1 MPPRAAGTI
10 LGVED
15 YVVNA
20 AALKVIGS
28 REPGLARADNN
39 DVGTGRIHSPMIV
52 AGRLPALVLA
62 HGDGRTTMTT
72 SKGHAARLAQALSV
86 VLDTEELPLRL
97 RAWDGSEA
105 GPEGAPVLEFR
116 SRRALRRILWS
127 PGQLGLSR
135 AYVAGDID
143 SPGDIFAAFTALSSA
158 GKFAE
163 PGPFRRLTARE
174 MWTLLRTAVRLGALG
189 PNPALPPEEAKVV
202 KKGRLHSRRRDSA
215 AISHHYDVGNDFYA
229 LVLGPSMVYSCAVWP
244 DGSYGTESPESGNR
258 LSAGLDEAQEAKLD
272 LVCRKLGLR
281 PGMRVLDVGCG
292 WGSFAL
298 HAAGKYGATVVGI
311 TLSTEQANLARKRA
325 AEAGLTERVDIRVQ
339 DYRDIGDGPF
349 DAISSIGMSEHVGRE
364 QTPAYAAALFSLL
377 RPGGRLLN
385 HAISWNAG
393 PTRPDPDSFIPRYVF
408 PDGEMIS
415 LGEMVAALEGTGFEV
430 LDVEAL
436 RRHYALTLR
445 AWVSRLEAN
454 WDHAVKLATLGRAR
468 VWRLYM
474 ASSAL
479 GFEGGLT
486 GVNQVLVQR
495 PGGDEPPLR
504 RTAWL

>member
-1 MPPRAAGTI
+1 
-10 LGVED
+10 
-15 YVVNA
+15 
-20 AALKVIGS
+20 
-28 REPGLARADNN
+28 
-39 DVGTGRIHSPMIV
+39 
-52 AGRLPALVLA
+52 
-62 HGDGRTTMTT
+62 MTT
-72 SKGHAARLAQALSV
+72 RRGNADRLAKALAI
-86 VLDTEELPLRL
+86 VLGTEEIPLRL

-135 AYVAGDID
+135 AYVSGDID

-163 PGPFRRLTARE
+163 PGPFKPLTAGE
-174 MWTLLRTAVRLGALG
+174 LWTLVRTAVRLGALG
-189 PNPALPPEEAKVV
+189 PHPAPPAEEARVAR
-202 KKGRLHSRRRDSA
+202 KGRVHSRRRDSA
-215 AISHHYDVGNDFYA
+215 AISHHYDVGNDFYS

-244 DGSYGTESPESGNR
+244 EEAWPSNGEGPVPTGSR
-258 LSAGLDEAQEAKLD
+258 LASGLDAAQEAKLD
-272 LVCRKLGLR
+272 LVCRKLGLTA
-281 PGMRVLDVGCG
+281 GMRVLDVGCG

-298 HAAGKYGATVVGI
+298 HAAGKYGVTVVGV

-325 AEAGLTERVDIRVQ
+325 AEAGLTENVDIRVQ
-339 DYRDIGDGPF
+339 DYRDVQDGPF
-349 DAISSIGMSEHVGRE
+349 DAISSIGMSEHVGRAE
-364 QTPAYAAALFSLL
+364 MPRYTAALFNLL

-393 PTRPDPDSFIPRYVF
+393 PTDPDPDSFIPRYVF

-415 LGEMVAALEGTGFEV
+415 LGEMATALESAGFEI

-445 AWVSRLEAN
+445 AWVRRLEEH
-454 WDHAVKLATLGRAR
+454 WDEAVKLTSLGRAR

-479 GFEGGLT
+479 GFESGLT

-495 PGGDEPPLR
+495 PGGDPPPLR
-504 RTAWL
+504 RAQWL